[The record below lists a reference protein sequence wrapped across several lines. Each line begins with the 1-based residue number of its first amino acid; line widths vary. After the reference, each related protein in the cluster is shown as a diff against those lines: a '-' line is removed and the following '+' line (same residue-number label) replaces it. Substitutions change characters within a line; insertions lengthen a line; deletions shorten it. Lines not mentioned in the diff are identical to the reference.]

1 MLVANHMGTER
12 PVLLQRINLHDYP
25 PTVDIVQYSPD
36 RACQGGN
43 DHSPPF
49 IFICIFTISTGI
61 EAHLNLIQ
69 AETITISN
77 SLRFC
82 KRSVI
87 AIVYGVPNSRR
98 LEYPPHFIV
107 ECRCLCHR
115 YLLLKLSLV
124 DDVRR

>member
-36 RACQGGN
+36 RAWVIPS
-43 DHSPPF
+43 HSYLDLLHNKYRH
-49 IFICIFTISTGI
+49 C
-61 EAHLNLIQ
+61 EAHLNLTQ
-69 AETITISN
+69 ETITISN

-87 AIVYGVPNSRR
+87 AIVYGVPNSRS